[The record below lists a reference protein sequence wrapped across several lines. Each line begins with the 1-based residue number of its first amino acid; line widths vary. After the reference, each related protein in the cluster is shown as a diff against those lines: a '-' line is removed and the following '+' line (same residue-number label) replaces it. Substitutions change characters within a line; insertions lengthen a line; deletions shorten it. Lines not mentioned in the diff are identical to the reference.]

1 MADTIGF
8 DDLQVRTVLG
18 NDGWERSKPQP
29 LLITAEIHT
38 SIRSAGKTD
47 KVYESVH
54 YGVACKRVTTFAES
68 NHGLQSLEAFAEGV
82 AKACLGVSAR
92 ALAVHIVVR
101 KPRALLHAE
110 CVGVEI
116 FRTCQE
122 LLGSWGD
129 QLVPQEGEG
138 AEANAQRLLEADSE
152 RALAESRAG
161 QLAHEDRIFV
171 KGLSLSTI
179 LGVNL
184 WERHY
189 KQVVN
194 FDLTLHN
201 AKPSAAEPVVVSD
214 ATARYR
220 NYRTV
225 VEQVTELVE
234 KSTYRT
240 VEALATAIAR
250 TTIKQCRVAKV
261 TVRVMKPNALVFA
274 ACSAVEITR
283 CAADFGVSLDSRA
296 GSRMASG
303 SASPASKSPNLSSL
317 DVGSLA
323 SAVAEIA
330 RDQQQSSSALHS
342 AYIALGTNVGDRL
355 ANLHCALDHLR
366 TDLPKSHLV
375 ETSFLYETA
384 PMYVTDQPAF
394 LNGACLVK
402 TELEPI
408 QLLDALQA
416 IEAKMGRDYTMYRN
430 GPRVI
435 DLDILF
441 YDELVMKTERLIIP
455 HLLLHE
461 RRFQLAPLCDID
473 RDLMHH
479 RKGKTTGALYRHLT
493 THSNVPN
500 DIIQVTPLKLRSHS
514 SNSNNSNNRNNRNN
528 SNASGCILRP
538 LLPSHQKETVF
549 MGILN
554 CTPDSFSD
562 GGDHESLDAAVE
574 HAQLL
579 IKAGADIID
588 IGGQSTRPGAA
599 QEGVDEEIRRV
610 VPVIK
615 RIREAGIETP
625 ISVDTFYADVA
636 AAALDSGADI
646 INDVTGGSFDAKMLP
661 LVAQRK
667 CPYILMHMRGD
678 PSTMSSMND
687 YSEYD
692 GDVVRGTRF
701 ELAQRVRAALD
712 HGIPRWNIILDPGIG
727 FAKEGAQN
735 FEVLRRLPELT
746 AKHIRAPFAATDS
759 AASKTGKTL
768 APGSKETDGD
778 GEEGFIDEDLATT
791 LVNYP
796 VLVGSSR
803 KRFIGAATGK
813 KDAKDRV
820 WGTAATV
827 TAAIQGGAAIVRVHD
842 VAEMV
847 DVARVSDH
855 IYR

>member
-1 MADTIGF
+1 MADKIGL

-18 NDGWERSKPQP
+18 NDCWERNKPQP
-29 LLITAEIHT
+29 LLITVEIHT
-38 SIRSAGKTD
+38 SIKSAGITD

-54 YGVACKRVTTFAES
+54 YGVASKKITAFAES
-68 NHGLQSLEAFAEGV
+68 DHGLQSLEAFAEGV
-82 AKACLGVSAR
+82 AGACVGFTPR
-92 ALAVHIVVR
+92 ALAARVVVR
-101 KPRALLHAE
+101 KPCGLLHAE
-110 CVGVEI
+110 YVGVEI
-116 FRTCQE
+116 FRTRKE
-122 LLGSWGD
+122 LLGSWGGD
-129 QLVPQEGEG
+129 PIQQENED
-138 AEANAQRLLEADSE
+138 AEAFAQRVLEIENE
-152 RALAESRAG
+152 RTIAESFAG
-161 QLAHEDRIFV
+161 PLAHEDRILV
-171 KGLSLSTI
+171 KTLSLSTI
-179 LGVNL
+179 LGVNV

-189 KQVVN
+189 KQVVK

-201 AKPSAAEPVVVSD
+201 PKMSAAEAAGSD
-214 ATARYR
+214 TIARYC

-240 VEALATAIAR
+240 VEALATAITR
-250 TTIKQCRVAKV
+250 TTIKQCKV
-261 TVRVMKPNALVFA
+261 PKITVRVMKPNALVFA
-274 ACSAVEITR
+274 VCPAVEITR
-283 CAADFGVSLDSRA
+283 CAADFGVTFDSRTGSCVASSA
-296 GSRMASG
+296 G
-303 SASPASKSPNLSSL
+303 SPASKSPNMSNL
-317 DVGSLA
+317 DVASLQ
-323 SAVAEIA
+323 SAVASLADE
-330 RDQQQSSSALHS
+330 QPSPALHS

-355 ANLHCALDHLR
+355 ANLHCALDLLR

-416 IEAKMGRDYTMYRN
+416 IEAKMGRDYSMYRN

-441 YDELVMKTERLIIP
+441 YDELVMKTDRLIIP

-473 RDLMHH
+473 RNLMHY
-479 RKGKTTGALYRHLT
+479 RKGKTTGALHRHLT

-500 DIIQVTPLKLRSHS
+500 DIVQVTPLKLRRHS
-514 SNSNNSNNRNNRNN
+514 PNPDQTSD
-528 SNASGCILRP
+528 SGCILRP
-538 LLPSHQKETVF
+538 LLPSHQKETIF

-562 GGDHESLDAAVE
+562 GGDHDSLDAAVE
-574 HAQLL
+574 HARQL
-579 IKAGADIID
+579 IEAGADIID
-588 IGGQSTRPGAA
+588 IGGQSTRPGAT
-599 QEGVDEEIRRV
+599 QVGVDEEIRRI
-610 VPVIK
+610 VPVIG

-625 ISVDTFYADVA
+625 ISVDTFYAGVA
-636 AAALDSGADI
+636 AAALDAGADI
-646 INDVTGGSFDAKMLP
+646 INDVTGGSHDADMLS

-678 PSTMSSMND
+678 PSTMTSMND
-687 YSEYD
+687 YSQYD

-712 HGIPRWNIILDPGIG
+712 HGVPRWNIILDPGIG

-735 FEVLRRLPELT
+735 FEILRRLPELT
-746 AKHIRAPFAATDS
+746 ARNIRAPTAAADS
-759 AASKTGKTL
+759 AASKTGKTMG
-768 APGSKETDGD
+768 PGSKETDGD
-778 GEEGFIDEDLATT
+778 AEEGFIDEDLATE
-791 LVNYP
+791 LVSYP

-827 TAAIQGGAAIVRVHD
+827 TAAVQGGAAIVRVHD
-842 VAEMV
+842 VTEMA
-847 DVARVSDH
+847 DVACVSDH
-855 IYR
+855 IYRR

>member
-1 MADTIGF
+1 
-8 DDLQVRTVLG
+8 
-18 NDGWERSKPQP
+18 
-29 LLITAEIHT
+29 
-38 SIRSAGKTD
+38 
-47 KVYESVH
+47 
-54 YGVACKRVTTFAES
+54 
-68 NHGLQSLEAFAEGV
+68 AFSEGV
-82 AKACLGVSAR
+82 ANACLGVSPR
-92 ALAVHIVVR
+92 ALAVRVVAR

-110 CVGVEI
+110 YVGVEI
-116 FRTCQE
+116 FRTREE

-129 QLVPQEGEG
+129 DAIQQDGE
-138 AEANAQRLLEADSE
+138 RL
-152 RALAESRAG
+152 LAESLAG
-161 QLAHEDRIFV
+161 SLAHEDRIIV
-171 KGLSLSTI
+171 KTLSLSTI

-201 AKPSAAEPVVVSD
+201 ARPTAADPAVVSD
-214 ATARYR
+214 AVARYR

-250 TTIKQCRVAKV
+250 TAIKQCKV
-261 TVRVMKPNALVFA
+261 PKITVRVMKPSALVYA

-283 CAADFGVSLDSRA
+283 RAADFGVSLDSQA
-296 GSRMASG
+296 GSRVASS
-303 SASPASKSPNLSSL
+303 SASPVSKSPNMSKL
-317 DVGSLA
+317 DVDSLA
-323 SAVAEIA
+323 SAVADLAEE
-330 RDQQQSSSALHS
+330 QLSPVLHS
-342 AYIALGTNVGDRL
+342 AYIALGTNIGDRL
-355 ANLHCALDHLR
+355 ANLHRALDLLR

-402 TELEPI
+402 TELEPM

-416 IEAKMGRDYTMYRN
+416 IEAKMGRDYSMYRN

-441 YDELVMKTERLIIP
+441 YDELVMKNERLIIP

-479 RKGKTTGALYRHLT
+479 RKGKTTGALFRHLT

-500 DIIQVTPLKLRSHS
+500 DIVQVTPLKLRNHS
-514 SNSNNSNNRNNRNN
+514 ARASAEPGSGSG
-528 SNASGCILRP
+528 SSVGGTSDSDASGCVLRP
-538 LLPSHQKETVF
+538 LQPSHQKETIF

-562 GGDHESLDAAVE
+562 GGDHDSLDAAIE

-579 IKAGADIID
+579 ISAGADIID

-599 QEGVDEEIRRV
+599 QVGVEEEIRRV
-610 VPVIK
+610 VPVVK

-625 ISVDTFYADVA
+625 ISVDTFYAGVA
-636 AAALDSGADI
+636 AAALDAGADI
-646 INDVTGGSFDAKMLP
+646 INDVTGGYFDADMLP

-678 PSTMSSMND
+678 PATMSTMND
-687 YSEYD
+687 YGEYD

-712 HGIPRWNIILDPGIG
+712 HGVPRWNIILDPGIG

-746 AKHIRAPFAATDS
+746 AKHIRAPAAAADS

-778 GEEGFIDEDLATT
+778 GEEGFIDEDLATE

-855 IYR
+855 IYRRQHD